1 MARTPTQRPLTVTPS
16 PAPALSDNEI
26 YERIVSA
33 ILDHRLQ
40 PGTKLVEDK
49 LGAAF
54 GVSRT
59 RIRPVLVRLANEQIV
74 TITPNRGA
82 CVAQPTEQE
91 AREVFEARRL
101 VEPPLLERF
110 MALATADDIA
120 TLTRFIS
127 EEEAARESG
136 DLRHAIRMSG
146 DFHLLIA
153 ERAGQQTLGRILREL
168 VSRTSLILMTWGP
181 VSLSASS
188 ARAGACG
195 CLEHRAVLDAIRLR
209 DVKEA
214 TRLMREHLSH
224 LEDQLQFQTVSASAP
239 DLIELFGH
247 AA

>member
-1 MARTPTQRPLTVTPS
+1 MTP
-16 PAPALSDNEI
+16 LSDSEI
-26 YERIVSA
+26 YELIVSA

-49 LGAAF
+49 LGTAF

-74 TITPNRGA
+74 TLTPNRGA

-110 MALATADDIA
+110 MGIATPSDIA
-120 TLTRFIS
+120 VLAHFIA
-127 EEEAARESG
+127 EEEAARAKG
-136 DLRHAIRMSG
+136 DMRHAIRMSG
-146 DFHLLIA
+146 DFHLTIA

-181 VSLSASS
+181 VNMADPNSW
-188 ARAGACG
+188 AGGCG
-195 CLEHRAVLDAIRLR
+195 CREHRSVLDAIRLR
-209 DVKEA
+209 DVAAA
-214 TRLMREHLSH
+214 TRLMREHLAH
-224 LEDQLQFQTVSASAP
+224 LEAQVHFGAVATTAP
-239 DLIELFGH
+239 DLIALFGRV
-247 AA
+247 A

>member
-1 MARTPTQRPLTVTPS
+1 MSTPS
-16 PAPALSDNEI
+16 VPALSDTEI

-74 TITPNRGA
+74 TMTPNRGA

-110 MALATADDIA
+110 MGVATQGDIAALAHYID
-120 TLTRFIS
+120 
-127 EEEAARESG
+127 EEENARASG
-136 DLRHAIRMSG
+136 NLQHAIRMSG
-146 DFHLLIA
+146 DFHLAIA

-181 VSLSASS
+181 VALSASS

-209 DVKEA
+209 DSQAA

-224 LEDQLQFQTVSASAP
+224 LEAQLQFAPEPTTSP
-239 DLIELFGH
+239 DLTELFGQ
-247 AA
+247 AM

>member
-1 MARTPTQRPLTVTPS
+1 MTP
-16 PAPALSDNEI
+16 LSDSEI

-49 LGAAF
+49 LGTAF
-54 GVSRT
+54 SVSRT

-74 TITPNRGA
+74 TLTPNRGA

-110 MALATADDIA
+110 MGIATPSDIA
-120 TLTRFIS
+120 VLAHFIA
-127 EEEAARESG
+127 EEEAARAKG
-136 DLRHAIRMSG
+136 DMRHAIRMSG
-146 DFHLLIA
+146 DFHLTIA

-181 VSLSASS
+181 VNMADPNSWAE
-188 ARAGACG
+188 GCG
-195 CLEHRAVLDAIRLR
+195 CREHRSVLDAIRLR
-209 DVKEA
+209 DVAAA
-214 TRLMREHLSH
+214 TRLMREHLAH
-224 LEDQLQFQTVSASAP
+224 LEAQVHFGAVATTAP
-239 DLIELFGH
+239 DLIALFGRV
-247 AA
+247 A

>member
-1 MARTPTQRPLTVTPS
+1 MSTAPV
-16 PAPALSDNEI
+16 PALSDSEI

-49 LGAAF
+49 LGTAF

-74 TITPNRGA
+74 TLTPNRGA

-101 VEPPLLERF
+101 VEPLLLERF
-110 MALATADDIA
+110 MAIATPADIA
-120 TLTRFIS
+120 VLAHFIA
-127 EEEAARESG
+127 EEEAARAKG
-136 DLRHAIRMSG
+136 DMRYAIRMSG
-146 DFHLLIA
+146 DFHLMIA

-181 VSLSASS
+181 VSQTDPNSW
-188 ARAGACG
+188 AGGCG
-195 CLEHRAVLDAIRLR
+195 CREHRSVLDAIRLR
-209 DVKEA
+209 DVEAA
-214 TRLMREHLSH
+214 TRLMREHLAH
-224 LEDQLQFQTVSASAP
+224 LEAQVHFGAVATTSP
-239 DLIELFGH
+239 DLIALFGQ

>member
-1 MARTPTQRPLTVTPS
+1 MTIPS
-16 PAPALSDNEI
+16 PQAAISDNEI

-49 LGAAF
+49 LGTAF

-74 TITPNRGA
+74 TLTPNRGA

-120 TLTRFIS
+120 ALTRFIT
-127 EEEAARESG
+127 EEEGARASG
-136 DLRHAIRMSG
+136 DMRHAIRMSG
-146 DFHLLIA
+146 DFHLTIA

-181 VSLSASS
+181 VALTATNV
-188 ARAGACG
+188 RAGACG

-209 DVKEA
+209 DVAMA
-214 TRLMREHLSH
+214 TQLMREHLSH
-224 LEDQLQFQTVSASAP
+224 LEAQLQFEPAPITSP